1 MASGQQTIAVNIAG
15 DAAPLKKSLDQSTD
29 YLGKFGSSLATM
41 GKVAGVAF
49 AAAAAGAIA
58 FGASSLKAA
67 SESEAV
73 SRGLENAIKNAG
85 VFGSTA
91 EDIKRVTGALDE
103 HSTKLAEL
111 TGIDDEL
118 FNQLKTRWAATPGLV
133 ALGTDGINKLAEVT
147 ANVAAGTGK
156 DVESIANMFIKTAG
170 DQETALAKLTKAG
183 VVLTDSQKATYES
196 MVANG
201 DEMGA
206 QTYLIDQ
213 LGEKYKGAAEA
224 AANPF
229 DRLKV
234 IFENLQETVGKA
246 LLPAIEQVVPLIAD
260 FITKLTAS
268 PEFQVFLDLLTQ
280 TFSQL
285 VAALTPLMPIL
296 MDLLLSLL
304 PPIMELISVL
314 APVVATLVEAFIPLV
329 DAVLPILVDLIMSLL
344 PIFLQLMEGL
354 IVPLIPIV
362 VMLIEAFMPL
372 IEAVLPILMELLDAL
387 MPILLVVAQIF
398 SAGLTIAIGIFAGV
412 LERLLPAIK
421 FVTDGIAAVFGWL
434 ADNISGVLNW
444 IIGAVEGFINF
455 LADAINGAIDPL
467 NSLLDGVA
475 ALTGGAIDINIEKI
489 AKVSLPRLANGG
501 IVMPRPGGTLATI
514 GEAGQ
519 AEAVI
524 PLDKL
529 DKMINQGGG
538 SGTTVVINGNVGWSP
553 DEVAAQISRR
563 ARQAQALAGINGM
576 IAVA

>member
-1 MASGQQTIAVNIAG
+1 MAGGQQTIAVAIAG

-29 YLGKFGSSLATM
+29 YLGKFGNSLATM
-41 GKVAGVAF
+41 AKAAGVAF

-67 SESEAV
+67 SDSEAI

-91 EDIKRVTGALDE
+91 ADVQKVTAALDE
-103 HSTKLAEL
+103 HSTKLAEV

-118 FNQLKTRWAATPGLV
+118 FNQLKTRWLATPGLV
-133 ALGTDGINKLAEVT
+133 ALGTDGVNKLAEVT

-170 DQETALAKLTKAG
+170 DQETALGKLTKAG
-183 VVLTDSQKATYES
+183 VVLTDQQKKTYES

-201 DEMGA
+201 DEIGA

-246 LLPAIEQVVPLIAD
+246 MLPAIEKVVPLVAD
-260 FITKLTAS
+260 FVTKLTAS
-268 PEFQVFLDLLTQ
+268 PAFAAFLDLLTM
-280 TFSQL
+280 TFQQL
-285 VAALTPLMPIL
+285 VDTLTPLMPIL

-304 PPIMELISVL
+304 PPIMQLISAL
-314 APVVATLVEAFIPLV
+314 APVVGALIAAFIPLV
-329 DAVLPILVDLIMSLL
+329 DAVLPLLVDLIMSLL
-344 PIFLQLMEGL
+344 PIFLELTEKL
-354 IVPLIPIV
+354 IIPLIPIIT
-362 VMLIEAFMPL
+362 MLIEAFMPL

-398 SAGLTIAIGIFAGV
+398 SAGLTIAIGIFAGT
-412 LERLLPAIK
+412 LERLLPAVK

-434 ADNISGVLNW
+434 AQNIKHVLNF
-444 IIGAVEGFINF
+444 IIGGVEGFINM

-467 NSLLDGVA
+467 NMLLDGVA
-475 ALTGGAIDINIEKI
+475 ALTGGAIDINIEKVG
-489 AKVSLPRLANGG
+489 KVSLPRLANGG
-501 IVMPRPGGTLATI
+501 IIPPRPGGTLATI

-529 DKMINQGGG
+529 DKMIGSGS
-538 SGTTVVINGNVGWSP
+538 SGTTVIINGNVGYSP
-553 DEVAAQISRR
+553 EELAAQISRR

>member
-1 MASGQQTIAVNIAG
+1 MAKGSQSAQIVISG
-15 DAAPLKKSLDQSTD
+15 DAAPLKKSLDDSTD
-29 YLGKFGSSLATM
+29 HLGKFGSSLGGL
-41 GKVAGVAF
+41 GKAAGLAF
-49 AAAAAGAIA
+49 AAAAAGAVA
-58 FGASSLKAA
+58 FGVSALKAA
-67 SESEAV
+67 ADADPI
-73 SRGLENAIKNAG
+73 SRNMENAAKNAL

-91 EDIKRVTGALDE
+91 GEIEKVTDALDK

-111 TGIDDEL
+111 TGVDDE
-118 FNQLKTRWAATPGLV
+118 FINGLKTAWLAVPAIAGMGV
-133 ALGTDGINKLAEVT
+133 EGMNKLAT
-147 ANVAAGTGK
+147 ISLDIAASAGK
-156 DVESIANMFIKTAG
+156 DAEGVATSIAKAFENP
-170 DQETALAKLTKAG
+170 ETALAKLQKAG
-183 VVLTDSQKATYES
+183 VFLTDSQNATYEA
-196 MVANG
+196 MVATG
-201 DEMGA
+201 DAAGA
-206 QTYLIDQ
+206 QAYLVDE
-213 LGEKYKGAAEA
+213 LAVKYQGAAEA

-234 IFENLQETVGKA
+234 IFENLQETIGSA
-246 LLPAIEQVVPLIAD
+246 LLPAIEQIVPLIAD
-260 FITKLTAS
+260 FVSQLTES
-268 PEFQVFLDLLTQ
+268 PAFQQFIDLLAQ
-280 TFSQL
+280 TFSEL
-285 VAALTPLMPIL
+285 VAALMPLLPIL

-304 PPIMELISVL
+304 PPVMELISVL
-314 APVVATLVEAFIPLV
+314 APIVAMLVEAFIPLV
-329 DAVLPILVDLIMSLL
+329 DAVLPLLVDLIMSLL
-344 PIFLQLMEGL
+344 PIFLQLIEGL
-354 IVPLIPIV
+354 IIPLIPIV

-387 MPILLVVAQIF
+387 MPILLVVAKIF

-421 FVTDGIAAVFGWL
+421 FVTDGIAAVFDWL
-434 ADNISGVLNW
+434 ANNINGVLNW

-529 DKMINQGGG
+529 DKMIGRGS